1 MSTVVHAIYNN
12 MVKFH
17 NRRFNLRQLCIEY
30 FNLSFVWKNI
40 LKWQDHNSLEWN
52 KMKSDLIKT
61 FDNFEQNKFFGQSIL
76 RRILLKFWKS
86 RILILGVL
94 LIQFFIITILN
105 VSQKY
110 AKSEISIQDNFE
122 ESNRMMLSEDFDK
135 RYREFCSFSGSLQI
149 FYQL

>member
-1 MSTVVHAIYNN
+1 
-12 MVKFH
+12 
-17 NRRFNLRQLCIEY
+17 
-30 FNLSFVWKNI
+30 
-40 LKWQDHNSLEWN
+40 
-52 KMKSDLIKT
+52 MKSDLIKT
-61 FDNFEQNKFFGQSIL
+61 FDNFEQNKLFGQSIL

-135 RYREFCSFSGSLQI
+135 RYREFCSFLGSLQI
-149 FYQL
+149 FHQL